1 MRSLSFARIV
11 VLGGAIVLAGLAGVA
26 PAQAD
31 DVSGQQQTDKAL
43 QQKLDLLDHGPDTPD
58 TPPPSPGLN
67 QGSFPRSTL
76 IPGTSTSI
84 RVYGQGTET
93 LRYSR

>member
-43 QQKLDLLDHGPDTPD
+43 QQKLDLLDHGPDTLD
-58 TPPPSPGLN
+58 TPPSPGVN